1 MRNSSL
7 FITFEGGEGAGKSTL
22 IRKIQEYFTGQKADV
37 VLTREPGGTQLGEV
51 VRDLILDKDSPVPLV
66 PKAELLLILAA
77 RAMHVE
83 ELIRP
88 ALAKGS
94 VVLCDRFGDSS
105 IAYQGYA
112 RGLGAEIVA
121 GLSDYSTGHLTPDLT
136 FYLDVNPDIGFER
149 MRMSERSQDRIEQ
162 ETAAFH
168 HQVREGFLQIAKLN
182 PKRVKVLDAHKSPDE
197 VYREALGYIVRLCGS
212 AS

>member
-1 MRNSSL
+1 MRKPSL

-22 IRKIQEYFTGQKADV
+22 IRRIQEYFSAQNAKV
-37 VLTREPGGTQLGEV
+37 VTTREPGGTKLGEV
-51 VRDLILDKDSPVPLV
+51 VRGLVLDKNSPVPLV
-66 PKAELLLILAA
+66 PKAELLLLLAA

-88 ALAKGS
+88 ALAEGA

-112 RGLGAEIVA
+112 RGLGPEIVT

-136 FYLDVNPDIGFER
+136 FYLDVNPDVGFER
-149 MRMSERSQDRIEQ
+149 MRLSDREQDRMEQ
-162 ETAAFH
+162 ETSMFH
-168 HQVREGFLQIAKLN
+168 HQVREGFLKIAELY
-182 PKRVKVLDAHKSPDE
+182 PARVKVLDAHQPPDD
-197 VYREALGYIVRLCGS
+197 VYREAIGYIERLRGS
-212 AS
+212 PS

>member
-1 MRNSSL
+1 MRKSSL

-22 IRKIQEYFTGQKADV
+22 IRRIQEYFSTHGANV
-37 VLTREPGGTQLGEV
+37 VITREPGGTKLGDV
-51 VRDLILDKDSPVPLV
+51 VRGLVLDKNSPVPLV

-83 ELIRP
+83 ELVRP

-105 IAYQGYA
+105 IAYQGFA
-112 RGLGAEIVA
+112 RGLGPEVVA

-136 FYLDVNPDIGFER
+136 FYLDVNPDVGFER
-149 MRMSERSQDRIEQ
+149 MRLSDREQDRIEQ
-162 ETAAFH
+162 ETANFH
-168 HQVREGFLQIAKLN
+168 HQVREGFLEIAKLN
-182 PKRVKVLDAHKSPDE
+182 PKRVKILNAHQSPDE
-197 VYREALGYIVRLCGS
+197 VYQEAIGYIVRLCGS
-212 AS
+212 PS